1 MAERPSES
9 EMQVLAALWDD
20 APQTAADLTARVGR
34 ANGWTQA
41 TVKTLLARLVQK
53 GAVAA
58 EADGR
63 RYLYRPA
70 VDRDAAV
77 GEESQRFVDR
87 LFGGRVSPLIAHL
100 ADREAVTDADIAEI
114 EALLRKLKS

>member
-1 MAERPSES
+1 MAERVSES
-9 EMQVLAALWDD
+9 EHQVLAALWEKS
-20 APQTAADLTARVGR
+20 PQTAADLSARIGR
-34 ANGWTQA
+34 ANGWTLA

-53 GAVAA
+53 GAVAS

-63 RYLYRPA
+63 RFLYRPA
-70 VDRDAAV
+70 VEQADAM

-100 ADREAVTDADIAEI
+100 AEREALSDTDIAEI
-114 EALLRKLKS
+114 EELIRKLKS

>member
-1 MAERPSES
+1 MAERASES
-9 EMQVLAALWDD
+9 EMQVLSALWDE
-20 APQTAADLTARVGR
+20 APQTAADLTRRVGA

-53 GAVAA
+53 GAVTA

-63 RYLYRPA
+63 RYLYSPA
-70 VDRDAAV
+70 IGRAEAV

-100 ADREAVTDADIAEI
+100 ADREALSDADIAEI
-114 EALLRKLKS
+114 EALLKKLKS

>member
-1 MAERPSES
+1 MAERASDS
-9 EMQVLAALWDD
+9 EMQVLSALWDE
-20 APQTAADLTARVGR
+20 APQTAADLTQRIGKI
-34 ANGWTQA
+34 NGWTQA
-41 TVKTLLARLVQK
+41 TVKTLLSRLVQK
-53 GAVAA
+53 GAVTA

-63 RYLYRPA
+63 RYLYSPA
-70 VDRDAAV
+70 VERADAV

-100 ADREAVTDADIAEI
+100 AEREALSDTDIAEI

>member
-20 APQTAADLTARVGR
+20 APQSAADLTARVGR

-100 ADREAVTDADIAEI
+100 ADREALTDTDIAEI